1 MNEERS
7 KGPETKADPAPVHR
21 VVMQLESWI
30 GSELQSVGWDSYG
43 AVPITTETIETAIKV
58 ARAII
63 GKIENVDWVQPCPDG
78 SIEFSDH
85 DNSVW
90 IRVSL
95 SNESA

>member
-1 MNEERS
+1 MNEDKS
-7 KGPETKADPAPVHR
+7 KGPEDQAIPAPVHR

-30 GSELQSVGWDSYG
+30 GSELQSPGWDSYG
-43 AVPITTETIETAIKV
+43 ATPITNETIETAIKI
-58 ARAII
+58 ARLIV
-63 GKIENVDWVQPCPDG
+63 GNVENVDWVQPCPDG

-95 SNESA
+95 SKESA